1 MLIVKNIKTQHLVK
15 QLFKIKLVVVLFFA
29 ILGASCSSV
38 KLNRLQKQVETQ
50 LVAKSYENQFTGLL
64 VIDANSKDT
73 LLSKNASKYFIPA
86 SNVKILTLYTSLKL
100 LPERIPSLKYVEAKD
115 SIYIQGT
122 GDPTWLHPYFK
133 DSTVIK
139 FLSSTKRSIALNL
152 NNIASEKYGPGWAWE
167 DYQYYFSPE
176 LSAVPLYG
184 NVLTIYKK
192 DSLVLSPYYFKSALR
207 EKSKVLRNP
216 HENIFYIPKVLKD
229 TLEIPFIT
237 SEGLSKTL
245 LQKSI
250 GKKIHLTDNLPSTN
264 KKTLYGVPTDSIL
277 KRMLYK
283 SDNFLAEQLMLTASS
298 TLSDTLSFN
307 KVRDFVLEN
316 YLNDLEQPP
325 RWVDGS
331 GLSRY
336 NLFTPESVV
345 AVLQKLYDETDKE
358 RLFNLLPAWTKNGTV
373 GKPQPSDDLYI
384 FAKSGSFG
392 NTYNLSGYLKTK
404 SGKLLIFSFMNNHFR
419 IPSKQVRIQ
428 MEQTLSLLRNKY

>member
-1 MLIVKNIKTQHLVK
+1 MST
-15 QLFKIKLVVVLFFA
+15 
-29 ILGASCSSV
+29 SCSSV

-86 SNVKILTLYTSLKL
+86 SNVKLLTLYTSLKL

-133 DSTVIK
+133 DSTAIK

-167 DYQYYFSPE
+167 DYQYYFSSE

-192 DSLVLSPYYFKSALR
+192 DSLVLSPFYFKSALR

-237 SEGLSKTL
+237 SEGLTKTL
-245 LQKSI
+245 LEQAIDKE
-250 GKKIHLTDNLPSTN
+250 IHLADNVDFS
-264 KKTLYGVPTDSIL
+264 KQKTLYGVPTDSLL
-277 KRMLYK
+277 KKMLYK

-307 KVRDFVLEN
+307 KVRDFVLGN
-316 YLNDLEQPP
+316 YLSDLKQPP

-336 NLFTPESVV
+336 NLFTPESLV

-358 RLFNLLPAWTKNGTV
+358 RLFDLLPSWTKNGTV
-373 GKPQPSDDLYI
+373 GKAQPSDNLYI

-419 IPSKQVRIQ
+419 IPSKQVRLQI
-428 MEQTLSLLRNKY
+428 EQTLSLLRNEY